1 MKRVFTSLFTATAL
15 LCMIACGGSQAELP
29 DYLNPKKDIEVRID
43 DAMSRMTL
51 DEKIAIIH
59 AQSKFSSAGVPRLG
73 IPEL

>member
-1 MKRVFTSLFTATAL
+1 MKRYLNTIVAAAVVVCF
-15 LCMIACGGSQAELP
+15 MACGGKQAELP
-29 DYLNPKKDIEVRID
+29 DYLNPKKNIEARIS

-73 IPEL
+73 